1 MKSCWFKHS
10 EGRSEDHKRGVN
22 DRAMTVATIFLSA
35 VFSDI
40 VSAAH
45 VRRDIEDRHAVDMTD
60 SLVARMHAGLMDL
73 W

>member
-1 MKSCWFKHS
+1 M
-10 EGRSEDHKRGVN
+10 
-22 DRAMTVATIFLSA
+22 AITVATIFLSA

-60 SLVARMHAGLMDL
+60 SLVARMHAGLMDSWYFTFTGQGCKSL
-73 W
+73 CLRTWTS